1 MPNFEGH
8 KLRRSP
14 AFLACCVVAAALL
27 PGLAYSQVP
36 PQATPGGQ
44 QPLPP
49 ATPNIAPPAAPML
62 AVPPMLDRP
71 LGLEEGPRLVVKGF
85 KLVDAKDH
93 ADLGLTVE
101 MLNKQ
106 LGVRLKGQPAT
117 GFTVNQLQQIAAQLS
132 DTYHKHGLVLAQVVV
147 PAQEIHDGVV
157 QLRVLEGILEAVKVE
172 NNKHTRASALIA
184 PFAPL
189 IGSPF
194 EQSATDAAL
203 LRLTDYPGVTV
214 FGVVTP
220 GTAVG
225 TSDLVLR
232 VQHEQVIDATVGLDN
247 FGTKLAGEDRGSVNL
262 RWNNPL
268 GLGDRFSIYG
278 LHTQTSGDS
287 SAHTNYGGVD
297 YQIPVF
303 AARGSISVDYSMN
316 AYDVG
321 ERLGVTGKV
330 KDGSISYH
338 QDFFRTRRADF
349 YGDITFADKRADV
362 TTPVGLPGQ
371 EYVRDFSGLIGWR
384 YSDTLR
390 GFNDF
395 SVSYLHGSQATPDT
409 GDTQVRLGSA
419 SSYNVIGFH
428 LQRQQGLTRYQSI
441 VATVAGQSSSDA
453 LPTLE
458 QIALGGP
465 ANVRGF
471 GVADYVGDKGYY
483 GTLEYVIGAPG
494 FAHVA
499 GFRGKT
505 WGDLLQFS
513 LFADYARGTTNSVP
527 ASIGVNVPTVDM
539 RDWGAA
545 LQFNLPDRFYARVSW
560 ARQISPDPFIRL
572 TDSKTSHVYGSLGLT
587 F

>member
-1 MPNFEGH
+1 VPNFEGY
-8 KLRRSP
+8 KLRRSR
-14 AFLACCVVAAALL
+14 ALLACGVMAAALL
-27 PGLAYSQVP
+27 PALAHSQVP

-49 ATPNIAPPAAPML
+49 AAPNSVPPATPML
-62 AVPPMLDRP
+62 SVPPMLDRP
-71 LGLEEGPRLVVKGF
+71 LGLEEGPRVIVKSF
-85 KLVDAKDH
+85 KLIDAKEH
-93 ADLGLTVE
+93 ANLGLTVE

-106 LGVRLKGQPAT
+106 LGAQLKTQPAT

-132 DTYHKHGLVLAQVVV
+132 DTYHKHGLLLAQVVV
-147 PAQEIHDGVV
+147 PAQEIRDGTV

-184 PFAPL
+184 PFSPL
-189 IGSPF
+189 IGSAF

-232 VQHEQVIDATVGLDN
+232 VQHEQVIEATIGLDN
-247 FGTKLAGEDRGSVNL
+247 FGTKLAGEDRGSINL
-262 RWNNPL
+262 RWNSPL

-278 LHTQTSGDS
+278 LHTQTNGDS
-287 SAHTNYGGVD
+287 AAHTNYGGAD
-297 YQIPVF
+297 YRIPVF
-303 AARGSISVDYSMN
+303 AARGSVAVDYSLN

-321 ERLGVTGKV
+321 ESLGVTGRVKV
-330 KDGSISYH
+330 GSISYH

-349 YGDITFADKRADV
+349 YGDISFADKRADV

-371 EYVRDFSGLIGWR
+371 EHVRDYSGQIGWR
-384 YSDTLR
+384 YSDSLR
-390 GFNDF
+390 GFNDL
-395 SVSYLHGSQATPDT
+395 SLSYLHGSQSTPNN

-419 SSYNVIGFH
+419 GSYNVIGFH
-428 LQRQQGLTRYQSI
+428 LQRQQGLTRYQSLI
-441 VATVAGQSSSDA
+441 ATVGGQTSSEA

-465 ANVRGF
+465 GNARGY

-499 GFRGKT
+499 GPHGKT
-505 WGDLLQFS
+505 WGELLQFS
-513 LFADYARGTTNSVP
+513 LFGDYARGITNSVP

-560 ARQISPDPFIRL
+560 ARQISPDPFVRL
-572 TDSKTSHVYGSLGLT
+572 TDSKTSHVYGSLGFT